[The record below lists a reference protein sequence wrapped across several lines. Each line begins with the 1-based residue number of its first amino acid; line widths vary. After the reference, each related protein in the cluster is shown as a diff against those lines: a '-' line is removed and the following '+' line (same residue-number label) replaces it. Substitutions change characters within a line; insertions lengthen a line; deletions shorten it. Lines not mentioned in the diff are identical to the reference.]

1 MSYTYSRTRQL
12 LYQKPLRAK
21 SERRGSKLVH
31 VSKIEIHPSRD
42 LHFCPAFRLFYV
54 LFFSRMLTP
63 QETRVFVCDHTV
75 SGPEKYPRLLR
86 LSQHKS
92 YVFLE

>member
-63 QETRVFVCDHTV
+63 QETRVLFVTI
-75 SGPEKYPRLLR
+75 RLVDP
-86 LSQHKS
+86 KS
-92 YVFLE
+92 ILGYSD